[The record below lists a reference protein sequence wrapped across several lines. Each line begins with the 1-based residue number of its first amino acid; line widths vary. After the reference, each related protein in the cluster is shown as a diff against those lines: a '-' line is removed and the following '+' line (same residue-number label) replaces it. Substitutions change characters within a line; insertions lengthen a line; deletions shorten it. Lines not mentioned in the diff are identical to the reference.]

1 MLNQSMIL
9 SLLFND
15 EQMRSRKS
23 NTFDIMRR
31 IFLYWYND
39 NVSLCLKYVEIKE
52 HDSYEKLQHFSS
64 IDRHACSLN

>member
-31 IFLYWYND
+31 IFLYCYND

-52 HDSYEKLQHFSS
+52 RDSYQKL
-64 IDRHACSLN
+64 

>member
-52 HDSYEKLQHFSS
+52 HDSYEKL
-64 IDRHACSLN
+64 

>member
-1 MLNQSMIL
+1 MLNQSLFFIF
-9 SLLFND
+9 LFND

-52 HDSYEKLQHFSS
+52 RDSYEKLFIFPAL
-64 IDRHACSLN
+64 IDTHVR

>member
-23 NTFDIMRR
+23 NTFGIMRR

-39 NVSLCLKYVEIKE
+39 NVSLRLKYVEIKE
-52 HDSYEKLQHFSS
+52 RDSY
-64 IDRHACSLN
+64 

>member
-1 MLNQSMIL
+1 MLNQSL
-9 SLLFND
+9 FFSFLFND

-31 IFLYWYND
+31 IFLYWYKD

-52 HDSYEKLQHFSS
+52 RDSYQKL
-64 IDRHACSLN
+64 

>member
-9 SLLFND
+9 SFLFND

-31 IFLYWYND
+31 IFSYWYND
-39 NVSLCLKYVEIKE
+39 NVSLC
-52 HDSYEKLQHFSS
+52 
-64 IDRHACSLN
+64 

>member
-1 MLNQSMIL
+1 MLNQSL
-9 SLLFND
+9 FFSFLFND

-52 HDSYEKLQHFSS
+52 HDSY
-64 IDRHACSLN
+64 

>member
-52 HDSYEKLQHFSS
+52 RDSYEKLYHFSS
-64 IDRHACSLN
+64 IDRQACSLN

>member
-1 MLNQSMIL
+1 MLNQSL
-9 SLLFND
+9 FFSFLFND

-31 IFLYWYND
+31 IFLYWYKD

-52 HDSYEKLQHFSS
+52 RDSYEKL
-64 IDRHACSLN
+64 

>member
-1 MLNQSMIL
+1 MLNQSL
-9 SLLFND
+9 FFSFLFND

-39 NVSLCLKYVEIKE
+39 NVSLCLKYVESKE
-52 HDSYEKLQHFSS
+52 RDSY
-64 IDRHACSLN
+64 

>member
-31 IFLYWYND
+31 IFLYWYKD

-52 HDSYEKLQHFSS
+52 RDSYQKL
-64 IDRHACSLN
+64 

>member
-1 MLNQSMIL
+1 MLNQSL
-9 SLLFND
+9 FFSFLFND

-52 HDSYEKLQHFSS
+52 RDSSETLYHFSS

>member
-1 MLNQSMIL
+1 MLSQSMIL

-31 IFLYWYND
+31 IFLYWYKD

-52 HDSYEKLQHFSS
+52 RDSYQKL
-64 IDRHACSLN
+64 

>member
-15 EQMRSRKS
+15 ELRSRKS

-31 IFLYWYND
+31 IFLYWYKD

-52 HDSYEKLQHFSS
+52 RDSY
-64 IDRHACSLN
+64 

>member
-15 EQMRSRKS
+15 EQIKCAVESQTLLTS
-23 NTFDIMRR
+23 CVVF
-31 IFLYWYND
+31 FSYWYKD

-52 HDSYEKLQHFSS
+52 RDSY
-64 IDRHACSLN
+64 